1 MNIGSLGGIVFSVDP
16 NRIQTV
22 NNFKQSG
29 SASYGKHQRHC
40 GDTLLEFV
48 GRDVDTI
55 SFDMTLA
62 AQLGVDVEAEL
73 AKIAGAERSGVALKL
88 VIGKKVLGRY
98 KWVIT
103 KHTVNFKQLDRSGTL
118 VLAEV
123 SVQLSEYLR

>member
-1 MNIGSLGGIVFSVDP
+1 MKIGSLGGIVFSVDP

-73 AKIAGAERSGVALKL
+73 AKIVSAERSGKALKL

>member
-1 MNIGSLGGIVFSVDP
+1 MTIGSLGGIIFSVSS
-16 NRIQTV
+16 NKIETV
-22 NNFKQSG
+22 NNLKQSG

-48 GRDVDTI
+48 GRDADTI
-55 SFDMTLA
+55 LFDMTLA

-73 AKIAGAERSGVALKL
+73 AKIVKAEQSGEALKL
-88 VIGKKVLGRY
+88 VIGKKALGRF

-103 KHTVNFKQLDRSGTL
+103 KHTVNFKQLGRDNTL
-118 VLAEV
+118 VMAEV

>member
-1 MNIGSLGGIVFSVDP
+1 MTIGSLGGIIFSVSS
-16 NRIQTV
+16 NKIETV

-29 SASYGKHQRHC
+29 SASYGKHRRHC

-48 GRDVDTI
+48 GRNADTI

-73 AKIAGAERSGVALKL
+73 DKIVKAEQSGEALKL
-88 VIGKKVLGRY
+88 VIGKKALGRY

-103 KHTVNFKQLDRSGTL
+103 KHTVNFKQLGRDNAP
-118 VLAEV
+118 VMAEV

>member
-1 MNIGSLGGIVFSVDP
+1 MTIGSLGGIVFSVSS
-16 NRIQTV
+16 NKVETV

-29 SASYGKHQRHC
+29 SASYGKHQRHS
-40 GDTLLEFV
+40 GNTLLEFV
-48 GRDVDTI
+48 GSDVDTI

-73 AKIAGAERSGVALKL
+73 AKIVNAEQSGEALKL
-88 VIGKKVLGRY
+88 VIGKKTLGRY

-103 KHTVNFKQLDRSGTL
+103 KHTVNFKQLGRDNAL
-118 VLAEV
+118 VMAEV

>member
-1 MNIGSLGGIVFSVDP
+1 MKIGSLGGIVFSVDP

-73 AKIAGAERSGVALKL
+73 AKIVSAERSGEALKL

-118 VLAEV
+118 VLAEI

>member
-1 MNIGSLGGIVFSVDP
+1 MTIGSLGGIVFSVSS
-16 NRIQTV
+16 NKVETV

-29 SASYGKHQRHC
+29 SASYGKHQRHS
-40 GDTLLEFV
+40 GNTLLEFV
-48 GRDVDTI
+48 GSDVDTI

-73 AKIAGAERSGVALKL
+73 AKIVKAEQTGEALKL
-88 VIGKKVLGRY
+88 VIGKKALGRF

-103 KHTVNFKQLDRSGTL
+103 KHTVNFKQLGRDNALIR
-118 VLAEV
+118 AEV

>member
-1 MNIGSLGGIVFSVDP
+1 MKIGSLGGIVFSVDP
-16 NRIQTV
+16 NKIQTV
-22 NNFKQSG
+22 SNFKQSG
-29 SASYGKHQRHC
+29 SARYGKHQRHC

-48 GRDVDTI
+48 GRDADTI

-73 AKIAGAERSGVALKL
+73 AKIVNAEQSGEALKL
-88 VIGKKVLGRY
+88 VIGKKALGRF

-103 KHTVNFKQLDRSGTL
+103 KHTVNFKQLGRDNAL
-118 VLAEV
+118 IMAEV